1 MRTKIFRAAVMIA
14 LLAGPAYGQTTEH
27 VPGYREAEK
36 DKTPQQKAAD
46 KDAAKAYSKSLSN
59 IPDKPAPDPWS
70 IARPADA
77 PPAAAKAK
85 PKTKTSGAA
94 N

>member
-1 MRTKIFRAAVMIA
+1 MIA
-14 LLAGPAYGQTTEH
+14 LLAGPAYGQSADH
-27 VPGYREAEK
+27 VPGYHEAEK

-46 KDAAKAYSKSLSN
+46 REAARAYKNSLSN

-70 IARPADA
+70 IARPET

-85 PKTKTSGAA
+85 PRTKTSGAA